1 MQEDKLSL
9 YEPIYNKSLGQ
20 HEGVGMLLRMGR
32 LDTKN
37 TGSITPEEERGK
49 LFGCSYL
56 DAPTWYLKLTR
67 SLLLS
72 LLRVS
77 AKHVESC

>member
-1 MQEDKLSL
+1 MHEDKLSL

-49 LFGCSYL
+49 LFGC
-56 DAPTWYLKLTR
+56 APIWLP
-67 SLLLS
+67 LLGIS
-72 LLRVS
+72 S
-77 AKHVESC
+77 